1 MVFSIEP
8 RSALMPGSKDI
19 ACSSLSRFRRR
30 MMKMA
35 RMIIMTRATTPTM
48 AKTAPMAALFSRNEL
63 VEGVISVGL
72 LVGLTTT
79 VMVLP
84 PDVVT

>member
-1 MVFSIEP
+1 
-8 RSALMPGSKDI
+8 
-19 ACSSLSRFRRR
+19 
-30 MMKMA
+30 
-35 RMIIMTRATTPTM
+35 
-48 AKTAPMAALFSRNEL
+48 MAALFSRNEL
-63 VEGVISVGL
+63 VEGAISVGL

>member
-1 MVFSIEP
+1 
-8 RSALMPGSKDI
+8 
-19 ACSSLSRFRRR
+19 
-30 MMKMA
+30 MA

-63 VEGVISVGL
+63 AEGAISVGL